1 MNLSAG
7 PPREILKGA
16 TRLHWGPRNRL
27 RLLSKLSILG
37 PGYIVN
43 VSEDQQPEFRSLSES
58 YIIITHLKKF
68 RTAEGGAKIVGVF
81 RVNNHDFT
89 PKNHIFSNFRG
100 ARAGCVPPLDPAL
113 PTHQ

>member
-58 YIIITHLKKF
+58 YITIFLNKL
-68 RTAEGGAKIVGVF
+68 KIVE
-81 RVNNHDFT
+81 NIP
-89 PKNHIFSNFRG
+89 PKNEKKISK
-100 ARAGCVPPLDPAL
+100 
-113 PTHQ
+113 